1 MGESLMESKRDGGRR
16 RRTGWI
22 AVTVATALAT
32 IGATMALAE
41 EGTPEPLDGGD
52 TPTETTA
59 PPAPIEYRAE
69 DHVIVFS
76 LPDADGVFVDC
87 AAAVVTDEGEGPV
100 TDLEGCFAAD
110 TLGPA
115 GQQNHGQVVR
125 AYVHAIKD
133 LEFDGPRGHLV
144 RKAARS
150 TFGKG
155 TVDDDFTTDATSAK
169 AGSKGRGKASK
180 KKP

>member
-1 MGESLMESKRDGGRR
+1 MEPDHDTKRR
-16 RRTGWI
+16 RIR
-22 AVTVATALAT
+22 AVAMPVAAVLAM
-32 IGATMALAE
+32 IGSTMALAD
-41 EGTPEPLDGGD
+41 EGVPEPLDGGEVA
-52 TPTETTA
+52 TETTA
-59 PPAPIEYRAE
+59 PPEPIEYRPD

-76 LPDADGVFVDC
+76 LPNADGIFVEC

-100 TDLEGCFAAD
+100 TDLEGCFAAH

-144 RKAARS
+144 RNAARS
-150 TFGKG
+150 AFGKG
-155 TVDDDFTTDATSAK
+155 TVDGEAASDGTFAK
-169 AGSKGRGKASK
+169 AGGKAK
-180 KKP
+180 GKDKAGKGKH